1 MPKVLRHGGGW
12 SYQVGT
18 GNRAELFQRGAGLSR
33 SRRTAD
39 KEIQIP
45 LYATPAEGLK
55 LLLILELWRE
65 IAHHFFKL
73 VALILVQ
80 DL

>member
-1 MPKVLRHGGGW
+1 MGA
-12 SYQVGT
+12 

-45 LYATPAEGLK
+45 LYATAAEGLK
-55 LLLILELWRE
+55 LLVILELWRE
-65 IAHHFFKL
+65 IAHYFLKF
-73 VALILVQ
+73 VALIRVQ